1 MHPRPKTIELRARKN
16 ECNKKFRRASW
27 EQSKTTTLHVHYTHF
42 FGFISLPLFHDSDV
56 KFAYATSYGG
66 CQQTKNL
73 SFTFFPCVRSL
84 RIELRESSHT
94 FHILSKR
101 RNANSFLWWRFAVDV
116 EGALASTT
124 ATAAKNVT
132 FKVNFR
138 FLKYLSR
145 LF

>member
-1 MHPRPKTIELRARKN
+1 MDPSPKTIELHARKN
-16 ECNKKFRRASW
+16 ECNKKFRWASW
-27 EQSKTTTLHVHYTHF
+27 EQSKTTTLHVHYTF
-42 FGFISLPLFHDSDV
+42 WFISLPLFHDSDV